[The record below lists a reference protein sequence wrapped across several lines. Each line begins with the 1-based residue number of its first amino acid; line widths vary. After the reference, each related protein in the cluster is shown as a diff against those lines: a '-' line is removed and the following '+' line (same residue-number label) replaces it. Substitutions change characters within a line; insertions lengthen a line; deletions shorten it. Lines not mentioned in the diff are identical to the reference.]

1 MCSSD
6 SNVVCEGEHDRVTPD
21 TWGWTHTLRT
31 VSYILFLIV
40 GSEKNVKL
48 FLKIYVYANCQRDA
62 GPFLPL
68 PAGKKSKVWRDLSFI
83 YSMNIFHFN
92 WFLDSVRTDLI
103 PSFTVTATSVC
114 ELLYSWGR
122 LDHRRSLSHHGSQT
136 HMMAVPC
143 VLCSFT
149 PKILGAYQWR
159 TEHSYNAWKGSCLY
173 SQPYTCP
180 GVRLLSPRLFS
191 SYYTISSQN
200 LGSKKMWSC
209 LNSSSLWDFRNRMWG
224 HEGWEV
230 VSQGS
235 EVFPWERLKLIT
247 HLIQQECWSRAV
259 LPIRHQKPHAWLR
272 AQSRWTRTGRHFEP
286 RLPYLCPLLSF

>member
-103 PSFTVTATSVC
+103 PSFTLWRQQVC
-114 ELLYSWGR
+114 VSYCTPEVVWITEGASLIMAPR
-122 LDHRRSLSHHGSQT
+122 LIWWRSL
-136 HMMAVPC
+136 VFC
-143 VLCSFT
+143 VLSHPKYWVRISGEPRIRTMLEKAHVYIHNPT
-149 PKILGAYQWR
+149 PVLVCDFC
-159 TEHSYNAWKGSCLY
+159 H
-173 SQPYTCP
+173 P
-180 GVRLLSPRLFS
+180 GYFL
-191 SYYTISSQN
+191 
-200 LGSKKMWSC
+200 
-209 LNSSSLWDFRNRMWG
+209 
-224 HEGWEV
+224 
-230 VSQGS
+230 
-235 EVFPWERLKLIT
+235 LIT
-247 HLIQQECWSRAV
+247 LS
-259 LPIRHQKPHAWLR
+259 LPK
-272 AQSRWTRTGRHFEP
+272 T
-286 RLPYLCPLLSF
+286 